1 MKISVNNNCKE
12 EKNISVKSV
21 ESVARQVVEEL
32 QNSGEISNNANVE
45 ISIALVDESRIAEL
59 NQQYR
64 QHNGPTDVLSF
75 SYENNEIVLE
85 GELILCPVVIKKN
98 ALEDEIE
105 FREELSKNIIHGIL
119 HIIGY
124 EHGEKM
130 FSLQNNIL
138 NKNKNEY

>member
-1 MKISVNNNCKE
+1 MSIKISVNTNKE
-12 EKNISVKSV
+12 EVDAQLIGTVVKKTLK
-21 ESVARQVVEEL
+21 EL
-32 QNSGEISNNANVE
+32 QDLKKIGVGLDIE
-45 ISIALVDESRIAEL
+45 ISIALVSKNRIAEL

-64 QHNGPTDVLSF
+64 QHNGPTDILSF
-75 SYENNEIVLE
+75 SYENNKKALE
-85 GELILCPVVIKKN
+85 GELILCPAVIKEN

-119 HIIGY
+119 HIVGY